1 MKHPGPTNIPA
12 SVLARLRALDPTSG
26 HDFQRILSR
35 YANERVLARLV
46 ASPHAPR
53 FILKGAMMFT
63 VWEGHPHRPSKDL
76 DFLGLGDPA
85 VESIREVFRTILAVD
100 LAASGDDDG
109 ITFEVDAL
117 TAAAI
122 REEVAYGGVRVE
134 VFARLGTARIKV
146 QIDVGF
152 GDAVTPGV
160 AEVEFPTLLG
170 TPALRVRAYP
180 RETVVAEKLEAMVRL
195 GLLNSRL
202 KDYYDLATISQRF
215 DVDGD
220 VLVQAIRATFE
231 RRQMALPSGLP
242 AGLTAA
248 YFDDPGKRTLW
259 TAFVRKSGLTG
270 ERTLPEV
277 VAELVG
283 FLAQPLQRAADS
295 GPPWRA
301 HWPASG
307 PWRG

>member
-1 MKHPGPTNIPA
+1 MKRPAPANSSA
-12 SVLARLRALDPTSG
+12 SVLARLRALDPKNA
-26 HDFQRILSR
+26 HDFQRTLSR

-85 VESIREVFRTILAVD
+85 VEHIREVFRSILAVD

-109 ITFEVDAL
+109 ISFEVEAL

-134 VFARLGTARIKV
+134 VFARLGAARIKV

-160 AEVEFPTLLG
+160 AAVDFPTLLG
-170 TPALRVRAYP
+170 TQPLHLQAYP

-202 KDYYDLATISQRF
+202 KDYFDLATIAQRF

-231 RRQMALPSGLP
+231 RRQMPLPIGLP

-259 TAFVRKSGLTG
+259 AAFVRKSGLTG
-270 ERTLPEV
+270 ARTLPEV
-277 VAELVG
+277 GAELVG
-283 FLAQPLQRAADS
+283 FLAQPLQRATASD
-295 GPPWRA
+295 GAWHA
-301 HWPASG
+301 HWPAGG
-307 PWRG
+307 PWRD